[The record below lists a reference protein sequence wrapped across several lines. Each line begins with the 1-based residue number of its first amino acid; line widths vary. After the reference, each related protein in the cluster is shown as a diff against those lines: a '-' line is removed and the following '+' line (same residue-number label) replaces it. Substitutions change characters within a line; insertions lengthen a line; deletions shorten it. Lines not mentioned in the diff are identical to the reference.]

1 MSDDGDECSLCGGC
15 GEVDATSATTP
26 VPETVGC
33 PLCIAVEKEERIAE
47 LERQL
52 AEARDKAVMWE
63 WESGQMLCRA
73 EAAEGEL
80 AVWRDCFEEI
90 TAKAA
95 PYGADDPIK
104 AYLIP
109 AGPIHRAAGKTGC
122 QAFGMGER
130 IAELERQLA
139 EAESRIA
146 DLEAAAQDRF
156 RGEWKTRVGNPFFK
170 AAKAAAD
177 ERMVALKLEARSNLA
192 HAEDAERQLA
202 DMRAAL
208 GSAFTGLQ
216 NVGEHNSMTRAALA
230 DVKAALAQEPANQP
244 LSGLIRD
251 KDGRVRGMR

>member
-1 MSDDGDECSLCGGC
+1 MTRPVPDSSTTGRVNMSDDGDECSLCGGC

-33 PLCIAVEKEERIAE
+33 PLCIAVEKE
-47 LERQL
+47 
-52 AEARDKAVMWE
+52 
-63 WESGQMLCRA
+63 
-73 EAAEGEL
+73 
-80 AVWRDCFEEI
+80 
-90 TAKAA
+90 
-95 PYGADDPIK
+95 
-104 AYLIP
+104 
-109 AGPIHRAAGKTGC
+109 
-122 QAFGMGER
+122 ER